1 MVGDEPPIGDGRIP
15 GHRERHELR
24 AGRTGRTGEDRP
36 DGRPGAPEWLG
47 LLSPLRCRSPEAA
60 GAFDL
65 EADDDGTILRYDNAH
80 ERTKGHERHTAHEV
94 ERIEFPGMSE
104 LLARFER
111 EVDDLRPD
119 GGR

>member
-1 MVGDEPPIGDGRIP
+1 MAGYRVIESDTNYGP
-15 GHRERHELR
+15 GGLVERVKI
-24 AGRTGRTGEDRP
+24 ARTGDPVHPSGWDYSLHF
-36 DGRPGAPEWLG
+36 GA
-47 LLSPLRCRSPEAA
+47 RSPEAA
-60 GAFDL
+60 AAFGL

-104 LLARFER
+104 LHARER
-111 EVDDLRPD
+111 EVNDLRPD

>member
-1 MVGDEPPIGDGRIP
+1 MVGCEPPTDDGRIS
-15 GHRERHELR
+15 GHRERYELR
-24 AGRTGRTGEDRP
+24 TRRTGRTGEDRP
-36 DGRPGAPEWLG
+36 DGRPGAPERLG
-47 LLSPLRCRSPEAA
+47 HSLHFGARSPEAA
-60 GAFDL
+60 AAFGL

-104 LLARFER
+104 LHARER
-111 EVDDLRPD
+111 EVNDLRPD